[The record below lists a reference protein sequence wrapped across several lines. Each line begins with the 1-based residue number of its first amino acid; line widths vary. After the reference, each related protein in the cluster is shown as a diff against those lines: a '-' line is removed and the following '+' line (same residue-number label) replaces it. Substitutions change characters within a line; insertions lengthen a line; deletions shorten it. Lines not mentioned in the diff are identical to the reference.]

1 MEDRLGAAVLDV
13 EACKSEQDLVTIYN
27 AYKADFGKDSRFLA
41 ACKAKKES
49 FKAA

>member
-13 EACKSEQDLVTIYN
+13 EACKSESELITIYK
-27 AYKADFGKDSRFLA
+27 AYEADFGKDSRFLA